1 MAYLNNK
8 PSCFSPKFTIEQ
20 SNAKLQEKAV
30 DDLSNG
36 DVILRPDAGFDGM
49 SKVSIA
55 GLYYTEYGEIY
66 SKAIRIKMNYGG
78 HLNNCEGLEKVIFD
92 EGANGESY
100 AIASLNNCKNLKTI
114 IFDDDCNA
122 NDTGVTNWLVYSS
135 AVETLIFK
143 NVADSFNFDMWSGN
157 TDNLTALAHL
167 EVCEGWDRD
176 LAFYNSPRLT
186 AGCMN
191 AIIDNLAT
199 VTEPRSLWIGDD
211 NIVKLSQEYIDI
223 AVNKG
228 WDVF

>member
-8 PSCFSPKFTIEQ
+8 PSCFSPKIMLEQ
-20 SNAKLQEKAV
+20 SAAKLQEKAV

-55 GLYYTEYGEIY
+55 GLYYNDYGEIY
-66 SKAIRIKMNYGG
+66 SKAIRIKKDYDR
-78 HLNNCEGLEKVIFD
+78 HLDNCAGLEKVIFD
-92 EGANGESY
+92 KGANDEQY
-100 AIASLNNCKNLKTI
+100 VIPSLNNCKDLKTI
-114 IFDDDCNA
+114 VFDNDCNA
-122 NDTGVTNWLVYSS
+122 IDMGLNGWLANSP
-135 AVETLIFK
+135 VETLIFK
-143 NVADSFNFDMWSGN
+143 NVADSFGFDMWMGN
-157 TDNLTALAHL
+157 TDNLTFLSHL

-176 LAFYNSPRLT
+176 LVFNNSPRLT
-186 AGCMN
+186 AGCMMAVIN
-191 AIIDNLAT
+191 NLAT
-199 VTEPRSLWIGDD
+199 VTESRSLWIGDD